1 MQTYKGWRETFT
13 QSSGKE
19 SETQKCY
26 RFQRLNERVFRAYD
40 NYTGPG
46 HVKFPQAGLSR
57 SAAGLGV
64 AVVGAAVIGK
74 EEAKASRG
82 ALAEALLSRRE
93 IAATSDT
100 GSAVIGSV
108 NAVWTLCCLIDT
120 ANEALVPKG
129 GLRLYLFG

>member
-1 MQTYKGWRETFT
+1 
-13 QSSGKE
+13 
-19 SETQKCY
+19 
-26 RFQRLNERVFRAYD
+26 
-40 NYTGPG
+40 
-46 HVKFPQAGLSR
+46 LSR
-57 SAAGLGV
+57 SAADDGV